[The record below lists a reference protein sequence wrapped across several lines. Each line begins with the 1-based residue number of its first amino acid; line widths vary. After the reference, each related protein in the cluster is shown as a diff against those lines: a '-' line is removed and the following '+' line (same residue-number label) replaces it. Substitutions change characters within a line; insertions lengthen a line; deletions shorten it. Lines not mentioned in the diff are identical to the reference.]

1 MTVPQEN
8 SSFLPFDLVNIH
20 TLATVLMILAYWCIA
35 SILLSVVFKKSSFPL
50 RSTAFLGGVSLLYCS
65 VWFVVFL
72 VPIALPHDLLD
83 TLEIITTGMFI
94 WLGVHL
100 LFRLPTVLSI
110 PSSKDLAQAN
120 QILEQ
125 EILDRKQVE
134 QSWRLAAQQY
144 KQALEFES
152 LLKRITDK
160 VRDSL
165 DEKQILQTAVR
176 ALGEGLDVRSCNAAL
191 YDLSSKTAIV
201 HYEYTTSFAPVQ
213 GRVMSMDNAPW
224 LYEQLLTGQYFQF
237 CSLFPNPARGRVS
250 MLVCPIVDDNSVLG
264 DLWLVNDADYGF
276 KDLELRLMQQV
287 TNQCAIALRQARLY
301 QESQAQVKEL
311 KRLNQLKDDFL
322 STVSHELRTPVANVK
337 LATRMLNVTL
347 ARRAEAFEDP
357 EIFAHPT
364 ELIALDQ
371 QVREKE
377 LYYLKMLQDECQREI
392 NLVNDLLD
400 LQRLQED
407 QTVLTVETIELGEWL
422 NKTVKPFE
430 NRATNRQQSLILET
444 VTPLD
449 PISTEP
455 VGLGRIVTELLN
467 NACKYTPPGGRIVV
481 HVTTS
486 EGMAT
491 FTVTNSGVEIPA
503 RELPYIFDKFYRV
516 PSADP
521 WKQGGTGLGLA
532 LIKGLV
538 HQLGGKIQVTSE
550 NNQTQF
556 RVALPLKPPERS
568 NSLPCLAPSQ
578 TSKVDDKTL
587 SFGGQ

>member
-1 MTVPQEN
+1 MTVLQEN
-8 SSFLPFDLVNIH
+8 SSFLPFELVSVH
-20 TLATVLMILAYWCIA
+20 TLATALMLLAYWCIA
-35 SILLSVVFKKSSFPL
+35 SMLLSVVFQKSSFPL
-50 RSTAFLGGVSLLYCS
+50 RSTAFLGGVSLLCCS
-65 VWFVVFL
+65 VWLVVFFFP
-72 VPIALPHDLLD
+72 VTLPHSLLD
-83 TLEIITTGMFI
+83 ILEIITTSLFI
-94 WLGVHL
+94 WLGIHL
-100 LFRLPTVLSI
+100 LFRLPTVLSV

-120 QILEQ
+120 QELEQ
-125 EILDRKQVE
+125 EILDRTQVE
-134 QSWRLAAQQY
+134 QSLRLAAQQY

-201 HYEYTTSFAPVQ
+201 HYEYTTSCAPVQ

-250 MLVCPIVDDNSVLG
+250 MLVCPIIDDNGVLG
-264 DLWLVNDADYGF
+264 DLWLIHDADYGF
-276 KDLELRLMQQV
+276 KELELRLMQQV

-301 QESQAQVKEL
+301 QESQAQVQEL
-311 KRLNQLKDDFL
+311 RRLNQLKDDFL

-337 LATRMLNVTL
+337 LATRMLSVTL
-347 ARRAEAFEDP
+347 ARRAEAFEAP
-357 EIFAHPT
+357 EFFAHPT

-400 LQRLQED
+400 LQRLQDD
-407 QTVLTVETIELGEWL
+407 QTVLMVETIELSEWL

-444 VTPLD
+444 VNPLD
-449 PISTEP
+449 TISTEP

-467 NACKYTPPGGRIVV
+467 NACKYTPPGESIVV
-481 HVTTS
+481 HVSTRDD
-486 EGMAT
+486 MAT

-538 HQLGGKIQVTSE
+538 HQLGGKIQVMSE

-556 RVALPLKPPERS
+556 RVALPIQPPERS
-568 NSLPCLAPSQ
+568 NSLHCLSPSQ
-578 TSKVDDKTL
+578 QLGMATK
-587 SFGGQ
+587 

>member
-1 MTVPQEN
+1 MMALAHWCISGILLAIVLRKRHLPIQKAV
-8 SSFLPFDLVNIH
+8 FLGIGLLLLGLLSAVILWP
-20 TLATVLMILAYWCIA
+20 TLAQVPWQQPELPTAAIFIWIGGN
-35 SILLSVVFKKSSFPL
+35 LLL
-50 RSTAFLGGVSLLYCS
+50 NT
-65 VWFVVFL
+65 FL
-72 VPIALPHDLLD
+72 V
-83 TLEIITTGMFI
+83 M
-94 WLGVHL
+94 V
-100 LFRLPTVLSI
+100 I
-110 PSSKDLAQAN
+110 PRSKN
-120 QILEQ
+120 LEQ
-125 EILDRKQVE
+125 TNQKLEEEIAEKTKVE
-134 QSWRLAAQQY
+134 QSLRLTAQQY
-144 KQALEFES
+144 KQSLEFES

-165 DEKQILQTAVR
+165 DEKQILQTAVQ
-176 ALGEGLDVRSCNAAL
+176 ALGEGLDVLSCNAAL

-201 HYEYTTSFAPVQ
+201 HYEYTTSFTPVQ

-250 MLVCPIVDDNSVLG
+250 MLVCPIIDDNGVLG
-264 DLWLVNDADYGF
+264 DLWLVNEAGYGF
-276 KDLELRLMQQV
+276 KELELRLMQQV

-301 QESQAQVKEL
+301 QESQTQVKEL

-337 LATRMLNVTL
+337 LATRMLGVTL

-357 EIFAHPT
+357 EIFTQPT
-364 ELIALDQ
+364 ELVALDQ

-400 LQRLQED
+400 LQRLQEE
-407 QTVLTVETIELGEWL
+407 QTAIATETIELNEWL

-430 NRATNRQQSLILET
+430 NRATNREQSLILEIT
-444 VTPLD
+444 DPLA
-449 PISTEP
+449 PITTDP

-467 NACKYTPPGGRIVV
+467 NACKYTPPGESILMEA
-481 HVTTS
+481 TTN
-486 EGMAT
+486 EAMAT

-503 RELPYIFDKFYRV
+503 RELPHIFDKFYRV

-532 LIKGLV
+532 LIQGLV
-538 HQLGGKIQVTSE
+538 HHLGGTIVVNSAS
-550 NNQTQF
+550 NQTQF
-556 RVALPLKPPERS
+556 TVTLPLKLTVAEDS
-568 NSLPCLAPSQ
+568 TETTVNLAQSLS
-578 TSKVDDKTL
+578 SY
-587 SFGGQ
+587 

>member
-1 MTVPQEN
+1 MTVLQEN
-8 SSFLPFDLVNIH
+8 SSFLPFNLMSIH
-20 TLATVLMILAYWCIA
+20 TLAITFMIVTYWCIA
-35 SILLSVVFKKSSFPL
+35 SMLLSVVFKKSSFPL
-50 RSTAFLGGVSLLYCS
+50 RRTAFLGGISLLCCGLL
-65 VWFVVFL
+65 FVFFL
-72 VPIALPHDLLD
+72 FPITSTYPLLESFL
-83 TLEIITTGMFI
+83 TIWEIITTILFMGLSF
-94 WLGVHL
+94 HL
-100 LFRLPTVLSI
+100 LFRLPRVISS
-110 PSSKDLAQAN
+110 PSSNDLAQTN
-120 QILEQ
+120 QELEQ
-125 EILDRKQVE
+125 EILERKKVE
-134 QSWRLAAQQY
+134 QSLRLAAQQY
-144 KQALEFES
+144 KQSLEFES
-152 LLKRITDK
+152 LLKRITDE

-176 ALGEGLDVRSCNAAL
+176 ALGEGLEVRSCNAAL

-237 CSLFPNPARGRVS
+237 CSLFPNPDRGRVS
-250 MLVCPIVDDNSVLG
+250 MLVCPIIDDNGVLG

-276 KDLELRLMQQV
+276 KELELRLLQQV

-301 QESQAQVKEL
+301 QASQSQVQEL

-337 LATRMLNVTL
+337 LATRMLGVTL

-357 EIFAHPT
+357 NIFSQPD
-364 ELIALDQ
+364 ELTALDQ

-400 LQRLQED
+400 LQRLEEEQA
-407 QTVLTVETIELGEWL
+407 VLTVETIDLEEWL
-422 NKTVKPFE
+422 DKAVKPFE

-444 VTPLD
+444 ESPLD
-449 PISTEP
+449 AISTEP
-455 VGLGRIVTELLN
+455 VGLGRIITELLN
-467 NACKYTPPGGRIVV
+467 NACKYTPPGERIMV
-481 HVTTS
+481 HVATGD
-486 EGMAT
+486 EMAT
-491 FTVTNSGVEIPA
+491 FTVTNSGAEIPK

-516 PSADP
+516 PSSDP

-538 HQLGGKIQVTSE
+538 QQLGGTIDVSSE

-556 RVALPLKPPERS
+556 IVELPLTPTEQMRKVS
-568 NSLPCLAPSQ
+568 CLASSQ
-578 TSKVDDKTL
+578 AL
-587 SFGGQ
+587 

>member
-1 MTVPQEN
+1 MTLIQEN
-8 SSFLPFDLVNIH
+8 ASFLPLDVVNIH
-20 TLATVLMILAYWCIA
+20 TLATALITLTHGCIA
-35 SILLSVVFKKSSFPL
+35 AMLLSVVFKKSSFPL
-50 RSTAFLGGVSLLYCS
+50 RKTAFLGGISLLICS
-65 VWFVVFL
+65 VWFAVFFF
-72 VPIALPHDLLD
+72 PIALSPVILKG
-83 TLEIITTGMFI
+83 LELTTTTMLI

-100 LFRLPTVLSI
+100 LLRLPRVVSI
-110 PSSKDLAQAN
+110 PSSTYLEQTN
-120 QILEQ
+120 QKLEQ
-125 EILDRKQVE
+125 EILERTEVE
-134 QSWRLAAQQY
+134 QSLRLAAQQY

-152 LLKRITDK
+152 LLKRITDE

-191 YDLSSKTAIV
+191 YDLTSKTAIV

-250 MLVCPIVDDNSVLG
+250 MLVCPIIDDNGVLG

-276 KDLELRLMQQV
+276 KELELRLMQQV
-287 TNQCAIALRQARLY
+287 TNQCAIAIRQARLY
-301 QESQAQVKEL
+301 QESQAQVQEL

-337 LATRMLNVTL
+337 LATRMLGVTL

-357 EIFAHPT
+357 EIFTQAS
-364 ELIALDQ
+364 ELMALDQ

-400 LQRLQED
+400 LQRLEEEQS
-407 QTVLTVETIELGEWL
+407 VLTVETIALDEWID
-422 NKTVKPFE
+422 KAVKPFE
-430 NRATNRQQSLILET
+430 NRAANRQQSLILET
-444 VTPLD
+444 TKPLD
-449 PISTEP
+449 SISTEP

-467 NACKYTPPGGRIVV
+467 NACKYTPPGESIVV
-481 HVTTS
+481 QVSTGDGT
-486 EGMAT
+486 AT

-503 RELPYIFDKFYRV
+503 RELPHIFEKFYRV

-532 LIKGLV
+532 LIQRLV
-538 HQLGGKIQVTSE
+538 HQLGGSINVQSKD
-550 NNQTQF
+550 NQTQF
-556 RVALPLKPPERS
+556 TVALPLHPPEPS
-568 NSLPCLAPSQ
+568 KTPSILASSEMPM
-578 TSKVDDKTL
+578 
-587 SFGGQ
+587 

>member
-1 MTVPQEN
+1 MTLFQEN
-8 SSFLPFDLVNIH
+8 ASFLPLDVVSIH
-20 TLATVLMILAYWCIA
+20 TLATALITLTHGCIA
-35 SILLSVVFKKSSFPL
+35 GMLLSVVFKKSSFPL
-50 RSTAFLGGVSLLYCS
+50 RKTAFLGGISLLVCS
-65 VWFVVFL
+65 VWFAVFFF
-72 VPIALPHDLLD
+72 PIAVAPIILKS
-83 TLEIITTGMFI
+83 LELTTTIMLI

-100 LFRLPTVLSI
+100 LLRLPRVVSI
-110 PSSKDLAQAN
+110 PSSSHLEKTN
-120 QILEQ
+120 QKLEQ
-125 EILDRKQVE
+125 EILERAEVE
-134 QSWRLAAQQY
+134 QSLRLAAQQY
-144 KQALEFES
+144 KQSLEFES
-152 LLKRITDK
+152 LLKRITDE

-191 YDLSSKTAIV
+191 YDLTSKTAIV

-250 MLVCPIVDDNSVLG
+250 MLVCPIIDDNGVLG

-276 KDLELRLMQQV
+276 KELELRLMQQV

-301 QESQAQVKEL
+301 QESQAQVQEL

-337 LATRMLNVTL
+337 LATRMLGVTL
-347 ARRAEAFEDP
+347 SRRAEAFEDP
-357 EIFAHPT
+357 EIFT
-364 ELIALDQ
+364 QTSELMALDQ

-400 LQRLQED
+400 LQRLEEEQS
-407 QTVLTVETIELGEWL
+407 VLTVETIALDEWL
-422 NKTVKPFE
+422 DKTVKPFE
-430 NRATNRQQSLILET
+430 NRATNRQQSLILEIT
-444 VTPLD
+444 KPLD
-449 PISTEP
+449 SISTEP

-467 NACKYTPPGGRIVV
+467 NACKYTPPGERIVV
-481 HVTTS
+481 QVSTCD
-486 EGMAT
+486 GMAT
-491 FTVTNSGVEIPA
+491 FVVTNSGVEIPA

-538 HQLGGKIQVTSE
+538 HQLGGAIHVQSKD
-550 NNQTQF
+550 NQTQF
-556 RVALPLKPPERS
+556 TVALPLQPPEPS
-568 NSLPCLAPSQ
+568 KTPSFLAPSEMPM
-578 TSKVDDKTL
+578 
-587 SFGGQ
+587 

>member
-1 MTVPQEN
+1 MTVLQEN
-8 SSFLPFDLVNIH
+8 SLFLPFNILSIHSLIIALV
-20 TLATVLMILAYWCIA
+20 TLAQWFIA
-35 SILLSVVFKKSSFPL
+35 GMLLSIVFKKPSFPL
-50 RSTAFLGGVSLLYCS
+50 RKTAFLGGISLFSCGLWLA
-65 VWFVVFL
+65 VLLLPVFL
-72 VPIALPHDLLD
+72 PYLLLQI
-83 TLEIITTGMFI
+83 LEFITIGLFI
-94 WLGVHL
+94 WLGIHL
-100 LFRLPTVLSI
+100 VFRVPTVVSI
-110 PSSKDLAQAN
+110 PSSKNLEQTN
-120 QILEQ
+120 QKLEQ
-125 EILDRKQVE
+125 EILEKIQVE
-134 QSWRLAAQQY
+134 QSLRLAAQQY

-152 LLKRITDK
+152 LLKRITDE

-224 LYEQLLTGQYFQF
+224 LYDQLLTGQYFQF

-250 MLVCPIVDDNSVLG
+250 MLVCPIIDDNGVLG
-264 DLWLVNDADYGF
+264 DLWLVNNADYGF
-276 KDLELRLMQQV
+276 KELELRLMQQV

-301 QESQAQVKEL
+301 QASQAQVKEL

-337 LATRMLNVTL
+337 LATRMLSVTL

-357 EIFAHPT
+357 DIFSQPT

-400 LQRLQED
+400 LQRLEEEQA
-407 QTVLTVETIELGEWL
+407 VLTFETIELSEWL

-430 NRATNRQQSLILET
+430 NRATNRQQSLILDT
-444 VTPLD
+444 VNPLD
-449 PISTEP
+449 SISTEP

-467 NACKYTPPGGRIVV
+467 NACKYTPPGETILV
-481 HVTTS
+481 HVATND
-486 EGMAT
+486 GMAI

-503 RELPYIFDKFYRV
+503 RELPHIFDKFYRV
-516 PSADP
+516 PSTDP

-538 HQLGGKIQVTSE
+538 HQLGGSIQVKSE
-550 NNQTQF
+550 RNQTQF
-556 RVALPLKPPERS
+556 TVALPLQSVACPQSVS
-568 NSLPCLAPSQ
+568 NLAPSE
-578 TSKVDDKTL
+578 L
-587 SFGGQ
+587 SI

>member
-1 MTVPQEN
+1 MSVLQAN
-8 SSFLPFDLVNIH
+8 GLFLPLNVLSVH
-20 TLATVLMILAYWCIA
+20 TLTIVLVTLAHWFIA
-35 SILLSVVFKKSSFPL
+35 GMLLSVVFRKNSFPL
-50 RSTAFLGGVSLLYCS
+50 RKTAFLGGISLCS
-65 VWFVVFL
+65 CGLWLAVL
-72 VPIALPHDLLD
+72 LSPIALPYLYLKV
-83 TLEIITTGMFI
+83 LELVTVSLFI
-94 WLGVHL
+94 WLGIHL
-100 LFRLPTVLSI
+100 LFRLPVVVSI
-110 PSSKDLAQAN
+110 PSSKDLAQTN
-120 QILEQ
+120 QRLEQ
-125 EILDRKQVE
+125 EIVEKTQVE
-134 QSWRLAAQQY
+134 QSLRLAAQQY

-152 LLKRITDK
+152 LLKRITDE

-224 LYEQLLTGQYFQF
+224 LYDQLLTGQYFQF

-250 MLVCPIVDDNSVLG
+250 MLVCPIIDDNGVLG
-264 DLWLVNDADYGF
+264 DLWLVNNADYGF
-276 KDLELRLMQQV
+276 KELELRLMQQV

-337 LATRMLNVTL
+337 LATRMLSVTL
-347 ARRAEAFEDP
+347 ARRAEAFEDT
-357 EIFAHPT
+357 EIFAQPE
-364 ELIALDQ
+364 ELSALDK

-400 LQRLQED
+400 LQRLEEECA
-407 QTVLTVETIELGEWL
+407 VLAVEKIELSEWL

-430 NRATNRQQSLILET
+430 NRAKNRQQSLILET
-444 VTPLD
+444 EKPLD
-449 PISTEP
+449 TISTEP

-467 NACKYTPPGGRIVV
+467 NACKYTPPGESILV
-481 HVTTS
+481 HVET
-486 EGMAT
+486 EDGMAV
-491 FTVTNSGVEIPA
+491 FTVTNSGVEIPT

-538 HQLGGKIQVTSE
+538 HQLGGTINVESE

-556 RVALPLKPPERS
+556 TVAIPLQPVECQKKIS
-568 NSLPCLAPSQ
+568 SLTPSE
-578 TSKVDDKTL
+578 L
-587 SFGGQ
+587 SI